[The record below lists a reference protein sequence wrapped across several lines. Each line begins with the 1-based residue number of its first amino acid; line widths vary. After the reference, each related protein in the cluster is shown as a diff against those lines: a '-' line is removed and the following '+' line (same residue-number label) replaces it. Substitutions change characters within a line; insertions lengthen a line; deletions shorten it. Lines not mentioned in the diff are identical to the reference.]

1 MGPAVP
7 CVCGRSAGVAGLDHL
22 VDGSWSVFGACVSA
36 GAAAAVA
43 AASGAPMSPVA
54 AVASVP
60 VSAVAATAVAAVGV
74 SLLAAMSVA
83 GGCSSV
89 GCGAWVCSSA
99 SVGGVS
105 SCSWC
110 CVVRGRR
117 GRPCVPV
124 SGRPSLVAGLVWVPH
139 VRPRRAWRRVCK

>member
-7 CVCGRSAGVAGLDHL
+7 CVCGRRAGVAGLDHL

-54 AVASVP
+54 AVAGVL

-99 SVGGVS
+99 SVGGS
-105 SCSWC
+105 FELL
-110 CVVRGRR
+110 VVL
-117 GRPCVPV
+117 C
-124 SGRPSLVAGLVWVPH
+124 
-139 VRPRRAWRRVCK
+139 RPRSRSSLCARLGQA